1 MSFITTGC
9 RTNQA
14 DAAAVRAALA
24 DLPVRF
30 VAAGAPADVVV
41 VNACTLTRDADR
53 TARAAVNRALRHGA
67 QTVLTGCL
75 ATRLSRSD
83 RPEAIA
89 PECRVLPGTSD
100 RRALVD
106 MLRQLVDDEDRRAD
120 GGDRQADD
128 GGSAAPADTPP
139 SSPALERARPVI
151 KVQDGCDHACAYCI
165 VPSVRGPATSVPPDA
180 VREAVLRATT
190 SGAAEV
196 VLTGIDLASWGRD
209 LGGRDPVDLLDAL
222 LALNTGMRFRL
233 SSIEPHGL
241 EDRLLDRIGTS
252 PDICPQ
258 LHVPIQSGSDRI
270 LAAMHRRGRTRD
282 LRQRLAAAR
291 DRIPGLALGLDVICG
306 FPGETDDDFD
316 QTVALIQAVDADTLH
331 VFPYSPRPGTAAA
344 RRPDD
349 VPFAVKSDRVA
360 RLRELA
366 RTARRRRLASWV
378 GRVAEVVDVGR
389 RPDGQVASIA
399 ADGTPVR
406 RDDPHGPRGGRH
418 CVRIHATDGTT
429 AFATDQEHP

>member
-1 MSFITTGC
+1 MAFITTGC

-53 TARAAVNRALRHGA
+53 TARGAINRALRHGA
-67 QTVLTGCL
+67 RTVLTGCL
-75 ATRLSRSD
+75 ATRLSGSD

-89 PECRVLPGTSD
+89 PECRVIPGTSD

-106 MLRQLVDDEDRRAD
+106 TLRQLVAD
-120 GGDRQADD
+120 GGGRADD
-128 GGSAAPADTPP
+128 CDFAASADTPDH
-139 SSPALERARPVI
+139 SPALERARPVI

-165 VPSVRGPATSVPPDA
+165 VPSVRGPATSVPRDA
-180 VREAVLRATT
+180 VREAVLRAAAA
-190 SGAAEV
+190 GAAEV

-209 LGGRDPVDLLDAL
+209 LDGRDPVDLLDAL
-222 LALNTGMRFRL
+222 LALGTGMRFRL

-241 EDRLLDRIGTS
+241 DDRLLDRIGAS

-270 LAAMHRRGRTRD
+270 LAAMHRRGGVRD

-291 DRIPGLALGLDVICG
+291 DRIPDLALGLDVICG

-344 RRPDD
+344 RKPDD

-378 GRVAEVVDVGR
+378 GRDAEVVDVGR
-389 RPDGQVASIA
+389 RPDGQVASIS